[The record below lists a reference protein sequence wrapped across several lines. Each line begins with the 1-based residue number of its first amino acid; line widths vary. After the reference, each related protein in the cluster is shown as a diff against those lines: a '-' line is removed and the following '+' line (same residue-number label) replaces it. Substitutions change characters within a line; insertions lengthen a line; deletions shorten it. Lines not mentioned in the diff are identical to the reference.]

1 MKILI
6 PILIVLLVEGCAV
19 KKSANTNEGKSSPTI
34 ISKKTAVE
42 NDGYKGR
49 VKSVKVTAFKIEG
62 KNGRQIKTQ
71 TSMIVTKYDKKGN
84 KFEMLNFDSS
94 GKIERKTTY
103 KYNEKGHRTEQLSFD
118 TNGKTLRKITY
129 KYDEIGNQTQQVY
142 SYPSGII
149 FRKITHSNGGK
160 IDQLFHDNG
169 KIRSQTISKFD
180 EQGGFWTNEEVRYD
194 REGRAISQKGTR
206 SAPGNPPRTIG
217 RLDKRGLEIE
227 RLTYNYKREI
237 IRKHLFKHDEIGN
250 PVKST
255 IFTARTTDG
264 ETRFVPISETSREFI
279 YWDE

>member
-6 PILIVLLVEGCAV
+6 LVWIGLLNVGCTV
-19 KKSANTNEGKSSPTI
+19 KKSANTNEGNSPPTI
-34 ISKKTAVE
+34 LSKKTEVE
-42 NDGYKGR
+42 NDGFKGR
-49 VKSVKVTAFKIEG
+49 VKSVKVTEFKIEE
-62 KNGRQIKTQ
+62 KNGRQIKAQ
-71 TSMIVTKYDKKGN
+71 TSTIVTKYDKKGN

-103 KYNEKGHRTEQLSFD
+103 KYNEKGLQTEQLSFEA
-118 TNGKTLRKITY
+118 NGKTLLKINY
-129 KYDEIGNQTQQVY
+129 KYDEKGNQTQQVY
-142 SYPSGII
+142 SSPSGII

-180 EQGGFWTNEEVRYD
+180 EQEGFWTNEEVSYD

-217 RLDKRGLEIE
+217 KLDKRGLEVE

-237 IRKHLFKHDEIGN
+237 IRKHLFKHDGIGN

-255 IFTARTTDG
+255 IFTARTTNG
-264 ETRFVPISETSREFI
+264 ETRFVPISETSREFT
-279 YWDE
+279 YWDK

>member
-1 MKILI
+1 MKVLM
-6 PILIVLLVEGCAV
+6 PILMSLLIVGCAV
-19 KKSANTNEGKSSPTI
+19 KKSANTNEGNSTPTI
-34 ISKKTAVE
+34 ISKKTEVE
-42 NDGYKGR
+42 NDGYKGP
-49 VKSVKVTAFKIEG
+49 VKSVKVTEFKIEEKDG
-62 KNGRQIKTQ
+62 GQVKTQ

-149 FRKITHSNGGK
+149 FRKITHSNGIK

-169 KIRSQTISKFD
+169 KIRFKTISKFD
-180 EQGGFWTNEEVRYD
+180 EQGGFWTNEEVGYD
-194 REGRAISQKGTR
+194 REGRALSQRSTR
-206 SAPGNPPRTIG
+206 SAPRNPPRAIG
-217 RLDKRGLEIE
+217 KLDKRGLEVE

-237 IRKHLFKHDEIGN
+237 IRKNLFKYDERNN

-264 ETRFVPISETSREFI
+264 ETRFVPISETSREFA